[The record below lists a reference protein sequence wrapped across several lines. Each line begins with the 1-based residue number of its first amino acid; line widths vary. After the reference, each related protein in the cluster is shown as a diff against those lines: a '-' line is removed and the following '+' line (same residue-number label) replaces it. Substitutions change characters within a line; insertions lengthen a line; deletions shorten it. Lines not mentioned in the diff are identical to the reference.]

1 MSGTRIQMV
10 RGYVLA
16 GGESTRFGRDKALVE
31 FDGQPMLLR
40 MRELLGCVSGRVTV
54 IASPERYAGL
64 GVECI
69 ADRWPG
75 EGPLGGILTA
85 LLAIR
90 DSSNKQ
96 CIPRPG
102 PRIF

>member
-16 GGESTRFGRDKALVE
+16 GGESTRFGRDTAPVV

-40 MRELLGCVSGRVTV
+40 MRELLGCVLGRVTV
-54 IASPERYAGL
+54 IASPERYASL

-75 EGPLGGILTA
+75 EGPLGVIITA
-85 LLAIR
+85 LLEKS
-90 DSSNKQ
+90 DSSNYPDWNLMVG
-96 CIPRPG
+96 CD
-102 PRIF
+102 